1 MTPAVADAALFGET
15 LTCEETRR
23 AAFVA
28 QPVDAVLAEA
38 ASVRAEAC
46 LRAIAIIEDTG
57 GEEDDT
63 VLSPAL
69 RRIEARLELVMALLG
84 SRLQQGQADPVVTLR
99 WSALG
104 ASFAVA
110 APLAEGCSGLFRI
123 QATPWLPE
131 PLELPAT
138 VAACQSGADGKA
150 LLWLRFGPL
159 SEAATSA
166 LERHLFRQHRR
177 AIAER
182 RAHRPPLA

>member
-1 MTPAVADAALFGET
+1 MTVAVADAALFGDT

-23 AAFVA
+23 AAFMA
-28 QPVDAVLAEA
+28 QPVDEVLAEA
-38 ASVRAEAC
+38 ACVRAEAC

-63 VLSPAL
+63 VQSPAL

-84 SRLQQGQADPVVTLR
+84 SRLQQGQADPAVALR

-104 ASFAVA
+104 ACLPVREAVA
-110 APLAEGCSGLFRI
+110 EGSTGLFRI

-138 VAACQSGADGKA
+138 VAACQPQENGKA

-159 SEAATSA
+159 SGTAISA

-182 RAHRPPLA
+182 RAHRDVT